1 MPERKSLMERIGSL
15 EPAPPWGL
23 GAAALTILVAFV
35 AIIAGTAF
43 AIIWFEAQ
51 PFSELAGWTFGAVII
66 VLFVVQTRR
75 RPEDRAALRLGA
87 GGPSLL
93 FVMFLCVGF
102 ALLFDLLSLAVTGAF
117 LPVPELLGIH
127 LRAGGLP
134 EWLFAVAFM
143 LVAQPVAEELVF
155 RGVVFPALRG
165 AFGAW
170 IGLVLVAAL
179 YAVFHWLAFPPDYA
193 NVAGITP
200 IWYGLALPFLDGLV
214 IGAVRA
220 HSGSTRVA
228 IAAHVAF
235 GLFAVIKVL
244 AG

>member
-1 MPERKSLMERIGSL
+1 MPERKSLLERIGTL

-35 AIIAGTAF
+35 AIVVGTAF
-43 AIIWFEAQ
+43 ALIWFEGQ
-51 PFSELAGWTFGAVII
+51 PYAELVGWVFGGIMI
-66 VLFVVQTRR
+66 VLFVLQTRR
-75 RPEDRAALRLGA
+75 SPKDRAALKLGA

-102 ALLFDLLSLAVTGAF
+102 ALLFDLISLAVTGAF
-117 LPVPELLGIH
+117 LPVPELLGVN
-127 LRAGGLP
+127 LRAGNVL
-134 EWLFAVAFM
+134 EWVFAVAFM
-143 LVAQPVAEELVF
+143 LLVQPVAEEMVF
-155 RGVVFPALRG
+155 RGVTFPTLRS

-170 IGLVLVAAL
+170 PGLVMVAAL
-179 YAVFHWLAFPPDYA
+179 YAVFHLLAFPPDYA
-193 NVAGITP
+193 NVTGITP
-200 IWYGLALPFLDGLV
+200 IWYGLALPFLQGLV
-214 IGAVRA
+214 ISAVRA